1 MVRMPLY
8 TNNTPSEWVGKKWE
22 RLFYHMLR
30 NSPPAI
36 QIMLADNNPLVRS
49 AMSTVFERDRRF
61 SLVATTA
68 TAEGFLAT
76 VMRVPVQVGVIDW
89 NLPVLGGARLL
100 EVLRE
105 HEKAPR
111 MVVYADESADSHR
124 GAMAAGAAGFVSRSG
139 PVEGLLDTC
148 AAVAEGKMVFP
159 FLDVRELRKDP
170 IHTLSRRERAMLEA
184 LSKGLTNRE
193 LARELDI
200 SINTVKFHL
209 SNLFEKLSVRNRA
222 QAIAF
227 YYRSRLP
234 GGPAPQDNPPR

>member
-1 MVRMPLY
+1 MV
-8 TNNTPSEWVGKKWE
+8 NEIA
-22 RLFYHMLR
+22 
-30 NSPPAI
+30 PPI
-36 QIMLADNNPLVRS
+36 SIMLADSNPLVLS
-49 AMSTVFERDRRF
+49 AMSAYFERDKRF
-61 SLVATTA
+61 SLIATSG
-68 TAEGFLAT
+68 TAEGFLGT

-111 MVVYADESADSHR
+111 LVVYADENSDAHR
-124 GAMAAGAAGFVSRSG
+124 GAMAAGAAGFVARNG

-148 AAVAEGKMVFP
+148 IAVAAGQMVFP
-159 FLDVRELRKDP
+159 FLDVRDLQKDP
-170 IHTLSRRERAMLEA
+170 IHSLSRRERIMLEA

-193 LARELDI
+193 LSKELDI

-227 YYRSRLP
+227 YYSSRLP
-234 GGPAPQDNPPR
+234 GERASREQAEE